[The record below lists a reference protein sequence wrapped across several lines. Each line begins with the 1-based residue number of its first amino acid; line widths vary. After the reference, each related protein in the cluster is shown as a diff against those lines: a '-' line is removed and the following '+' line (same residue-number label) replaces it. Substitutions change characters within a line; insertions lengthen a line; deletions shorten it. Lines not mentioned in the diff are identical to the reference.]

1 MRGSKWGLMAWGLVL
16 AGAVTAYGQPFLF
29 TVDFE
34 SPAPGDEVIFQE
46 PQFSGSTDG
55 ILTGEDQ
62 GGIPISN
69 SQVVDWFGLPSQAYE
84 VSFPWGDPA
93 DTTTAGVR
101 CTTTSVDS
109 LPRPSIHLDG
119 IIRFKLAVT
128 AFDFGTP
135 AFPIGPQITDGSASI
150 LMCLGISESGND
162 LPLGTPDSGGDFEY
176 IYPAGAGVIPAADSN
191 GLIDF
196 PPGGTRYVATT
207 SAWPPGPSDFVQVTI
222 DLSTL
227 PSSRIRGFANDL
239 NGTDTAGDGVLD
251 ATINPTGNGVNRGYL
266 ESIIFTSDPADTT
279 SEYFFIYIDDL
290 EFEAPVED
298 PTPPPSVQSPIE
310 RNDTTVTVTNIST
323 NATVIEL
330 KKNGVVDLTTNG
342 GGFTSFV
349 FTLPAPA
356 VAGDVYTANQTV
368 DGKQSVD
375 SLPVTVSFPGPVIGL
390 LPKDGDTTVRISN
403 LNPQADEV
411 ELFVGGVS
419 RGTTAT
425 TNGIFTID
433 VAAGAALVMGEEVT
447 ATQIIS
453 GAASDLSPIAVVTT
467 NSITQVFCDD
477 FEYADQAA
485 FDAVWEAHTG
495 ATNDTQLVLSSFLN
509 ATVGG
514 SKSAYSDTSGSG
526 NAANQSQLRAGSQ
539 FGPVAGTDTHPLI
552 FNVSYHDGLAQE
564 SLYRQQAEIRPAP
577 DGSPIIAMGNTNE
590 ITGNFHQVRQ
600 VPGGPSADNFWFNL
614 DGFGQ
619 PQRTNG
625 WHVLT
630 AVVKSNSVDYYVD
643 GTLAALSVPITAGT
657 DFTTAVIGSG
667 LSSAGGDAYYD
678 DLCIDK
684 GALSFNTITVQP
696 PPPPTVV
703 APIIPGANSVTV
715 ENIDTNATQVALYR
729 DGIIFNAFDPAGADT
744 FNFFL
749 IPNAVSGEVFTATQT
764 VGGLTSPQ
772 SAGVTVLLPGP
783 TLYKAPAAGE
793 TSVRVLDI
801 NTNASLVEVKVDG
814 IVRGSAN
821 PNGATDVDVALG
833 AFVLSQGEEV
843 TAKIVVNS
851 IDSVDSAPETVTT
864 NVTTDI
870 VCDDFESYAD
880 QAAFQASAWTPTTG
894 DVFQTLST
902 VENATPSGAQSLFAP
917 VSANTRVEQTFANT
931 IPTAES
937 PVVLTAAIFDPA
949 GGGSGNQ
956 WVDANGLVADS
967 FLIEVGMASCCAPS
981 TSFYNLRINGNGG
994 PNWINLDEFDG
1005 PNRSV
1010 GWHQFTVVHK
1020 GDFIDAYV
1028 DGLLARKNVP
1038 LSAQTTFDVARIGS
1052 GLPAGNEAYYDDY
1065 CLTTGPA
1072 RFEAIDVQPPLAPT
1086 VEAPVEAGDTTVT
1099 VSGVGPDATSVTVYA
1114 NGSPIG
1120 TLNDAG
1126 TNGTVVVPVTALVH
1140 LDAITADQTNA
1151 TGTSNQ
1157 SAALEVGQGNGDVLV
1172 SIGIRETGDAGPLGS
1187 EGGTSGAI
1195 EWIGAS
1201 SVTSG
1206 APQGV
1211 SVTPSSSWQTL
1222 IFDPASDPI
1231 TAFTGDGAITGTR
1244 GTLEHLAVA
1253 VNAGSGNR
1261 STGAFTVFIDNVV
1274 NVGAD
1279 TGGSDFVIADFE
1291 ANAPGDEVLFQ
1302 EPTNSGSTFPDD
1314 LTALPSA
1321 SEVTGQVDNG
1331 GDQSAV
1337 LRWFWKDTTAQR
1349 WARITTSAAS
1359 FTSRPVID
1367 ITKPIRLDILL
1378 APACLTVAGDADGDG
1393 DVDLADVDEFV
1404 GCLDGPATG
1413 FGAGCECADVNGDAK
1428 VDLADYAVMQR
1439 LLGS

>member
-1 MRGSKWGLMAWGLVL
+1 
-16 AGAVTAYGQPFLF
+16 
-29 TVDFE
+29 
-34 SPAPGDEVIFQE
+34 
-46 PQFSGSTDG
+46 
-55 ILTGEDQ
+55 
-62 GGIPISN
+62 
-69 SQVVDWFGLPSQAYE
+69 
-84 VSFPWGDPA
+84 
-93 DTTTAGVR
+93 
-101 CTTTSVDS
+101 
-109 LPRPSIHLDG
+109 
-119 IIRFKLAVT
+119 
-128 AFDFGTP
+128 
-135 AFPIGPQITDGSASI
+135 
-150 LMCLGISESGND
+150 
-162 LPLGTPDSGGDFEY
+162 
-176 IYPAGAGVIPAADSN
+176 
-191 GLIDF
+191 
-196 PPGGTRYVATT
+196 
-207 SAWPPGPSDFVQVTI
+207 
-222 DLSTL
+222 
-227 PSSRIRGFANDL
+227 
-239 NGTDTAGDGVLD
+239 
-251 ATINPTGNGVNRGYL
+251 
-266 ESIIFTSDPADTT
+266 
-279 SEYFFIYIDDL
+279 
-290 EFEAPVED
+290 
-298 PTPPPSVQSPIE
+298 
-310 RNDTTVTVTNIST
+310 
-323 NATVIEL
+323 
-330 KKNGVVDLTTNG
+330 
-342 GGFTSFV
+342 
-349 FTLPAPA
+349 
-356 VAGDVYTANQTV
+356 
-368 DGKQSVD
+368 
-375 SLPVTVSFPGPVIGL
+375 
-390 LPKDGDTTVRISN
+390 
-403 LNPQADEV
+403 
-411 ELFVGGVS
+411 
-419 RGTTAT
+419 
-425 TNGIFTID
+425 
-433 VAAGAALVMGEEVT
+433 
-447 ATQIIS
+447 
-453 GAASDLSPIAVVTT
+453 
-467 NSITQVFCDD
+467 
-477 FEYADQAA
+477 
-485 FDAVWEAHTG
+485 
-495 ATNDTQLVLSSFLN
+495 
-509 ATVGG
+509 
-514 SKSAYSDTSGSG
+514 
-526 NAANQSQLRAGSQ
+526 
-539 FGPVAGTDTHPLI
+539 
-552 FNVSYHDGLAQE
+552 
-564 SLYRQQAEIRPAP
+564 
-577 DGSPIIAMGNTNE
+577 
-590 ITGNFHQVRQ
+590 
-600 VPGGPSADNFWFNL
+600 
-614 DGFGQ
+614 
-619 PQRTNG
+619 
-625 WHVLT
+625 
-630 AVVKSNSVDYYVD
+630 
-643 GTLAALSVPITAGT
+643 
-657 DFTTAVIGSG
+657 